1 MTRLF
6 VEDISTEGVGEPEHP
21 MPAACAHTKTSQFFH
36 WGSLLAA
43 VVAGFIA
50 SAYAYEL
57 VDELFSVSTQ
67 GWGVLSAFVWFSCT
81 AIGANI
87 AWIGVRVLGFVA
99 DEVLHGS
106 TQPPGET
113 SSSEDLEGDDER

>member
-6 VEDISTEGVGEPEHP
+6 VEDTSSQGVGEPEYQ
-21 MPAACAHTKTSQFFH
+21 MPGACAHTRTSQFFH
-36 WGSLLAA
+36 WGSLLTA
-43 VVAGFIA
+43 VLLGFIA
-50 SAYAYEL
+50 SGYAYDL

-67 GWGVLSAFVWFSCT
+67 GWGVLSAFVWFSCV

-87 AWIGVRVLGFVA
+87 GWIGVRLLGFVV
-99 DEVLHGS
+99 DEALHGS

-113 SSSEDLEGDDER
+113 SSSNDLEGNDEP